1 MESIKEIY
9 KIGKGPS
16 SSHTM
21 GPKKAAEM
29 FKGLCP
35 GASSFVVTL
44 YGSLAAT
51 GKGHLTDV
59 ALKEALTG
67 GSDTGIEI
75 VWKPKEFL
83 PQHPNGMN
91 FKAYNAQGEML
102 CEKTY
107 FSVGGGDISET
118 GRRDAH
124 KDVYP
129 FNKMKDILG
138 WCNENNSYFWEYVAK
153 YEDPDIWDYLA
164 ERWDYNSSM
173 QRRGLLFAY
182 ALAVSEEN
190 ASGGTIVTAPTCGS
204 CGVLP
209 AVLYLFH
216 TSYGVTENKIVN
228 AMATAGLVGA
238 LIKENA
244 SISGAEVGCQGEV
257 GTACAM
263 ACAAATRILGGTP
276 PQIEC
281 AASMGMEH
289 CLGLTCDPVCGLVQI
304 PCIERN
310 AIAAARAMDAAQYAL
325 MSDGSHIKETSEGGL
340 ANLIHNKR

>member
-164 ERWDYNSSM
+164 ERWEVMKASIARGLDHEGVLPGGLNVRRKAYAYYQHAKSYNSSM

-190 ASGGTIVTAPTCGS
+190 ASGGTIVTAPTR
-204 CGVLP
+204 
-209 AVLYLFH
+209 
-216 TSYGVTENKIVN
+216 
-228 AMATAGLVGA
+228 
-238 LIKENA
+238 
-244 SISGAEVGCQGEV
+244 
-257 GTACAM
+257 
-263 ACAAATRILGGTP
+263 TR
-276 PQIEC
+276 
-281 AASMGMEH
+281 
-289 CLGLTCDPVCGLVQI
+289 
-304 PCIERN
+304 
-310 AIAAARAMDAAQYAL
+310 
-325 MSDGSHIKETSEGGL
+325 
-340 ANLIHNKR
+340 

>member
-59 ALKEALTG
+59 ALK

-129 FNKMKDILG
+129 FSKMKDILG

-153 YEDPDIWDYLA
+153 YEDPGAMRTIPI
-164 ERWDYNSSM
+164 SGSM
-173 QRRGLLFAY
+173 WRNTRIRT
-182 ALAVSEEN
+182 S
-190 ASGGTIVTAPTCGS
+190 GTIWLS
-204 CGVLP
+204 
-209 AVLYLFH
+209 
-216 TSYGVTENKIVN
+216 
-228 AMATAGLVGA
+228 AGR
-238 LIKENA
+238 
-244 SISGAEVGCQGEV
+244 S
-257 GTACAM
+257 
-263 ACAAATRILGGTP
+263 
-276 PQIEC
+276 
-281 AASMGMEH
+281 
-289 CLGLTCDPVCGLVQI
+289 
-304 PCIERN
+304 
-310 AIAAARAMDAAQYAL
+310 
-325 MSDGSHIKETSEGGL
+325 
-340 ANLIHNKR
+340 

>member
-1 MESIKEIY
+1 
-9 KIGKGPS
+9 
-16 SSHTM
+16 M

-67 GSDTGIEI
+67 GTDTGIEI

-129 FNKMKDILG
+129 FSKMKDILG

-164 ERWDYNSSM
+164 ERWEVMKDSIVRGLDHEGVLPGGLNVRRKAYAYYQHAKSYNSSM

-190 ASGGTIVTAPTCGS
+190 ASGGTIVTAPTQDSQCDGDGRTGRGPHQGECLDIGCGS
-204 CGVLP
+204 GLSGRGRHGLRHGLCGSDEDSRRDSSPDRVR
-209 AVLYLFH
+209 
-216 TSYGVTENKIVN
+216 
-228 AMATAGLVGA
+228 GLDGYGA
-238 LIKENA
+238 LPRTDLR
-244 SISGAEVGCQGEV
+244 SGLRIGADTLYRAQCDSSCKGYGCGAV
-257 GTACAM
+257 
-263 ACAAATRILGGTP
+263 RI
-276 PQIEC
+276 
-281 AASMGMEH
+281 
-289 CLGLTCDPVCGLVQI
+289 DV
-304 PCIERN
+304 R
-310 AIAAARAMDAAQYAL
+310 RK
-325 MSDGSHIKETSEGGL
+325 SHS
-340 ANLIHNKR
+340 AV